1 MDFITLTCPRCR
13 TRMTVVRSASPRL
26 VCPRCLTAI
35 DNPGAR
41 DQRVP
46 VPVIPL
52 AAETSWDT
60 RRIAILAVAL
70 FAAILVG
77 VIAAFGDPGS
87 NTGKL
92 VLVITLA
99 LAVISSINSATGNRA
114 GSARQTTYR
123 FEDVTNPVVSVI
135 KIISAAII
143 GIILTLLLLFG
154 LCAGGILVLSH
165 L

>member
-26 VCPRCLTAI
+26 VCPRCLTAFN
-35 DNPGAR
+35 NPGVQE
-41 DQRVP
+41 QRVP

-114 GSARQTTYR
+114 ARR
-123 FEDVTNPVVSVI
+123 DRRRIVSRMLPTP
-135 KIISAAII
+135 SSP
-143 GIILTLLLLFG
+143 LSRSSQRRSSELF
-154 LCAGGILVLSH
+154 
-165 L
+165 